1 MARYQKRLTVPLPS
15 QWPDI
20 LSQLKQTAPPGV
32 TQAEL
37 LRQLLRAGLDAAQA
51 GDSGLCPPGK
61 EKAP

>member
-1 MARYQKRLTVPLPS
+1 MAHYQKWLTVPLPS

-20 LSQLKQTAPPGV
+20 LSQLKQTASPGV

-37 LRQLLRAGLDAAQA
+37 LRQLLRAGLDAAQSE
-51 GDSGLCPPGK
+51 DSGPCSLSE